1 MDRFLSVDSSPEID
15 LVSVSGPSY
24 INYSERNF
32 NDFLIS
38 MILLQTETVEI
49 QITKVSVKVM
59 IVKIKNCPRKKGSR
73 QKHKS
78 ELKKCSCDFVE
89 GTAEQRLERRIVKT

>member
-1 MDRFLSVDSSPEID
+1 
-15 LVSVSGPSY
+15 
-24 INYSERNF
+24 
-32 NDFLIS
+32 

-73 QKHKS
+73 QKYKS

-89 GTAEQRLERRIVKT
+89 GTAEQRLETRIVKT

>member
-1 MDRFLSVDSSPEID
+1 MT
-15 LVSVSGPSY
+15 Y
-24 INYSERNF
+24 
-32 NDFLIS
+32 LIS

-89 GTAEQRLERRIVKT
+89 GTAKQRLETRIVKT

>member
-1 MDRFLSVDSSPEID
+1 
-15 LVSVSGPSY
+15 
-24 INYSERNF
+24 
-32 NDFLIS
+32 

-89 GTAEQRLERRIVKT
+89 GTAEQRLETRIVKTQVEAFSSFINEGMISQIVERRMNR